1 MKCRIRGISSGFALI
16 DLQRKKYN
24 IFLKISICDPLKCIM
39 EDPIFIAFICMEES
53 IRIQRVN
60 AYAIRYVRTMYC
72 SISVDEQA
80 MQRKMAS
87 FEHGIVLLYLA
98 SLFVQCLGDCVNDD
112 DSITCS
118 EVPQKLSDGVKN
130 VYIKGIDIRHNR
142 IHFPLEYWKNVTL
155 LDIEAD
161 KGNQFLNRFQPIFR
175 NLSSLQ
181 YLGLHSEH
189 LAELDKEIFLGLL
202 ALKTLDLSNC
212 YELTMQDLGNVF
224 LLDSSIP
231 NIENLYL
238 NNMMGNLITPAYL
251 SASILDNIAKRP
263 IKSLNVSGI
272 SFSKIE
278 INSNI
283 TQQICRSLEVF
294 NASNTLGVFG
304 TQFGIFY
311 KCAKLTTL
319 DISGTQLRLLGIY
332 DWQNVHYNGII
343 DFDFGKFV
351 PYLESIYYNQIKFGA
366 PYFELRIIGATLTCI
381 NCNIGN
387 LSNLYFSENSF
398 KWLNVTFINCSSCL
412 TIKLLDVSR
421 NGLEYIS
428 PNILYT
434 LSPEDIDFRANHLHI
449 METFPDFEQ
458 LFKQLTRLRKMNL
471 SNNMLT
477 YLPKY
482 LFINNKNLEIL
493 DLSTNRLKSFTLS
506 FENLN
511 KLKHLN
517 LRHNSLT
524 LLNKNNFNAFSLYI
538 QTRFNETPASFHVD
552 FRNNNFA
559 CTCEGSQFITW
570 LYLYLMPKMA
580 PGQTLEC
587 IVHNQR
593 QTINDK
599 TVMKSHR
606 DCNRTERII
615 TVSVLSLSLSFVIVI
630 TGFMFLVYM
639 RRRKREKKRQQFI
652 ATLQNDVNHKN
663 IILCLFC
670 TKDLE
675 FLVKHVSKVFT
686 DTFRNITGM
695 DDNLFSDNFK
705 GYKIGFPL
713 INEADRCI
721 RQAHVIAFLVSH
733 ASCECKR
740 CLCELRLALHE
751 NKLIVVILKEQLDED
766 KMPPIV
772 RLLVRT
778 TSKARFVRRKQNLY
792 LSPSPKKFCN
802 IMLDLAS
809 S

>member
-1 MKCRIRGISSGFALI
+1 M
-16 DLQRKKYN
+16 
-24 IFLKISICDPLKCIM
+24 
-39 EDPIFIAFICMEES
+39 
-53 IRIQRVN
+53 
-60 AYAIRYVRTMYC
+60 YVPCTVPF
-72 SISVDEQA
+72 ISVDEQA

-118 EVPQKLSDGVKN
+118 EVPHKLSDGVKN
-130 VYIKGIDIRHNR
+130 VYIKGIDIKHNR
-142 IHFPLEYWKNVTL
+142 IHFPLDYWKKVTL
-155 LDIEAD
+155 LDIETD
-161 KGNQFLNRFQPIFR
+161 KGDQFYNRFQPIFR
-175 NLSSLQ
+175 NLSNLQ
-181 YLGLHSEH
+181 YLGLHIRH
-189 LAELDKEIFLGLL
+189 LDTLDKEIFLGLL

-212 YELTMQDLGNVF
+212 YELTMRDLGNVF

-238 NNMMGNLITPAYL
+238 NNMMVNLITPAYL

-283 TQQICRSLEVF
+283 TQQICKSLEVF

-311 KCAKLTTL
+311 KCAKLTTV
-319 DISGTQLRLLGIY
+319 DISGTQLRLFGIN

-343 DFDFGKFV
+343 DINIFKFH
-351 PYLESIYYNQIKFGA
+351 PYLESIYYNQIKYGA
-366 PYFELRIIGATLTCI
+366 PYLELRINGATLTCI

-387 LSNLYFSENSF
+387 LSNVYFSENSF

-412 TIKLLDVSR
+412 AIKLLDMSR
-421 NGLEYIS
+421 NGVEYIS
-428 PNILYT
+428 PHMLST
-434 LSPEDIDFRANHLHI
+434 LSPEDINFHANNLYI

-458 LFKQLTRLRKMNL
+458 LFKQLTRLRKINL
-471 SNNMLT
+471 SYNMLT
-477 YLPKY
+477 FLPKY
-482 LFINNKNLEIL
+482 LFINNKNLEVL

-506 FENLN
+506 VENLN

-517 LRHNSLT
+517 LRYNSLT
-524 LLNKNNFNAFSLYI
+524 IINKSNFNAFSLYI
-538 QTRFNETPASFHVD
+538 QTRFNETPGSFHVD
-552 FRNNNFA
+552 LRNNNFA
-559 CTCEGSQFITW
+559 CNCEGSQFITW
-570 LYLYLMPKMA
+570 LYLYLMPKMS

-593 QTINDK
+593 QTINDE
-599 TVMKSHR
+599 TVMKSHQ
-606 DCNRTERII
+606 DCSRTERII
-615 TVSVLSLSLSFVIVI
+615 TVSVLSLCLLFVIVI
-630 TGFMFLVYM
+630 TGLMFLIYM
-639 RRRKREKKRQQFI
+639 RRRIRERKRQHYF

-663 IILCLFC
+663 IIFCLFC

-675 FLVKHVSKVFT
+675 FLVKHVSQVFT

-695 DDNLFSDNFK
+695 DANLFSDNFK

-751 NKLIVVILKEQLDED
+751 NKPIVVILKEQMDEN

-778 TSKARFVRRKQNLY
+778 TSKASFVRRQQNLY

-802 IMLDLAS
+802 IILDLAS
-809 S
+809 A

>member
-1 MKCRIRGISSGFALI
+1 MCVTCTVPF
-16 DLQRKKYN
+16 
-24 IFLKISICDPLKCIM
+24 
-39 EDPIFIAFICMEES
+39 
-53 IRIQRVN
+53 
-60 AYAIRYVRTMYC
+60 
-72 SISVDEQA
+72 ISVDEQA

-98 SLFVQCLGDCVNDD
+98 SLFVQCLGDCVTDE

-118 EVPQKLSDGVKN
+118 EVPQKLPGGVKN
-130 VYIKGIDIRHNR
+130 VFIKGIDIKHNR
-142 IHFPLEYWKNVTL
+142 IHFPLDYWKKVTL
-155 LDIEAD
+155 LDIETD
-161 KGNQFLNRFQPIFR
+161 KGNQFYNRFQPIFR
-175 NLSSLQ
+175 NLSNLQ
-181 YLGLHSEH
+181 YLGLHIRH
-189 LAELDKEIFLGLL
+189 LDKLDKEIFLGLL
-202 ALKTLDLSNC
+202 VLKTLDLSNC
-212 YELTMQDLGNVF
+212 YDLTMQDLGNVF
-224 LLDSSIP
+224 LLDSSLP

-238 NNMMGNLITPAYL
+238 NKMMWNYAHHAYL
-251 SASILDNIAKRP
+251 SASVLDNIAKRP

-283 TQQICRSLEVF
+283 TQQLCRSLEVV
-294 NASNTLGVFG
+294 NASNTFGTFG
-304 TQFGIFY
+304 TQFDT
-311 KCAKLTTL
+311 CAKLKTIDL
-319 DISGTQLRLLGIY
+319 SGTQLRLFGIN

-351 PYLESIYYNQIKFGA
+351 PSLESIYYNQIKYGA
-366 PYFELRIIGATLTCI
+366 PYLKLRIIGATLTCI
-381 NCNIGN
+381 DCNIGN
-387 LSNLYFSENSF
+387 LSNLYFSENSC

-412 TIKLLDVSR
+412 TTKLLDVSR

-428 PNILYT
+428 PNILST
-434 LSPEDIDFRANHLHI
+434 LSPEDIDFRANNLYI

-458 LFKQLTRLRKMNL
+458 LFKQLTRLRKINL

-482 LFINNKNLEIL
+482 LFINNKNLEVL

-506 FENLN
+506 FNNLN

-524 LLNKNNFNAFSLYI
+524 IINKSNFNALSLYI
-538 QTRFNETPASFHVD
+538 QSRFNETPASFHVD
-552 FRNNNFA
+552 LRNNNFA
-559 CTCEGSQFITW
+559 CNCEGSQFITW

-599 TVMKSHR
+599 TVTKSHQ
-606 DCNRTERII
+606 DCNKTERII
-615 TVSVLSLSLSFVIVI
+615 TVSVLSLCLSFVIVI
-630 TGFMFLVYM
+630 SGLMFFVYM
-639 RRRKREKKRQQFI
+639 RRRKRERKRQQFI
-652 ATLQNDVNHKN
+652 TTLQNDVNHKN

-695 DDNLFSDNFK
+695 DANLFSDNFK
-705 GYKIGFPL
+705 GYKIGFSL

-733 ASCECKR
+733 ASCDCKR

-751 NKLIVVILKEQLDED
+751 NKPIVVILKEQMDED

-778 TSKARFVRRKQNLY
+778 TSKARFVQRKQGLY

-802 IMLDLAS
+802 IILDLAS

>member
-1 MKCRIRGISSGFALI
+1 MCVTCTVSF
-16 DLQRKKYN
+16 
-24 IFLKISICDPLKCIM
+24 
-39 EDPIFIAFICMEES
+39 
-53 IRIQRVN
+53 
-60 AYAIRYVRTMYC
+60 
-72 SISVDEQA
+72 ISVDEQA
-80 MQRKMAS
+80 MQRKMPS
-87 FEHGIVLLYLA
+87 FEHGIVLLYWA
-98 SLFVQCLGDCVNDD
+98 SLFLQCLGDCVTDE

-118 EVPQKLSDGVKN
+118 EVPQKLPGGVKK
-130 VYIKGIDIRHNR
+130 VFIKGIDIKHNR
-142 IHFPLEYWKNVTL
+142 IHFPLEYWKKVTL
-155 LDIEAD
+155 LDIETD
-161 KGNQFLNRFQPIFR
+161 KGNQFCNRFQPIFR
-175 NLSSLQ
+175 NLSNLQ
-181 YLGLHSEH
+181 YLGLHIRH
-189 LAELDKEIFLGLL
+189 LDKLDKEIFLGLL
-202 ALKTLDLSNC
+202 VLKTLDLSNC

-278 INSNI
+278 INSNN

-294 NASNTLGVFG
+294 NASNTLGVLG
-304 TQFGIFY
+304 TQFGIF
-311 KCAKLTTL
+311 AKLTTV
-319 DISGTQLRLLGIY
+319 DISGTQLRPLEIY
-332 DWQNVHYNGII
+332 DWQNVHYNGIV

-351 PYLESIYYNQIKFGA
+351 PSLERIYYNQIKFGA
-366 PYFELRIIGATLTCI
+366 PYFEPRIYGASLTCI
-381 NCNIGN
+381 NCNFGN

-412 TIKLLDVSR
+412 AIKLLDVSR

-434 LSPEDIDFRANHLHI
+434 LSPEDIDFRANYLYI

-458 LFKQLTRLRKMNL
+458 LFKQLTRLRKINL

-517 LRHNSLT
+517 LRYNSLT
-524 LLNKNNFNAFSLYI
+524 IINKNNFNAFSLYI

-552 FRNNNFA
+552 LRNNNFA

-599 TVMKSHR
+599 TVMKSHQ

-615 TVSVLSLSLSFVIVI
+615 TVSVLSLCLSFVIVI
-630 TGFMFLVYM
+630 SGLMFFVYM
-639 RRRKREKKRQQFI
+639 RRRKRERKRQQFI

-751 NKLIVVILKEQLDED
+751 NKPIVVILKEQLDED

-778 TSKARFVRRKQNLY
+778 TSKARFVRRKQDLY

-802 IMLDLAS
+802 IILDLAS